1 VGRMGCASPGGRNAS
16 VVYVAFLRGIN
27 VGGKNIVSMASLKAN
42 FEQIGLQDVSTY
54 INSGNVLFRA
64 APIGERDL
72 EARID
77 RMLSRKYRLKAKTV
91 VRSHPEM
98 ARLMKTMTSAWKS
111 DRRWRYNVIFLRR
124 EVDSERV
131 LAGIDIKRALEHV
144 VYCPGTLLWSARLS
158 ASGRTAMVRLS
169 TRPVYQE
176 MTVRNANTA
185 SKIFALMQRMQ
196 RGRAPGE

>member
-1 VGRMGCASPGGRNAS
+1 VGRVVTPAARPKRDTAT

-42 FEQIGLQDVSTY
+42 FEQIGLQDVTTY

-72 EARID
+72 ETRID

-91 VRSHPEM
+91 VRSYAEM
-98 ARLMKTMTSAWKS
+98 AGLMRTMTSSWTS

-131 LAGIDIKRALEHV
+131 LAGIEIKRALERV

-158 ASGRTAMVRLS
+158 ALGRTAMLKLS

-176 MTVRNANTA
+176 MTVRNANTTTRV
-185 SKIFALMQRMQ
+185 FALMQRMH
-196 RGRAPGE
+196 GC

>member
-1 VGRMGCASPGGRNAS
+1 MARPKRDAAS

-64 APIGERDL
+64 APIGEGDF
-72 EARID
+72 ETRID
-77 RMLSRKYRLKAKTV
+77 RMLSRKYGLKAKTV
-91 VRSHPEM
+91 VRSHAEM
-98 ARLMKTMTSAWKS
+98 ARLMKTMTSAWTS

-124 EVDSERV
+124 EVDSDRV
-131 LAGIDIKRALEHV
+131 LAGIDIKRDLERV

-158 ASGRTAMVRLS
+158 ALGRTAMVKLS
-169 TRPVYQE
+169 ARPVYQA
-176 MTVRNANTA
+176 MTVRNANTTA
-185 SKIFALMQRMQ
+185 RVFALMQQMQ
-196 RGRAPGE
+196 TLQQPSE